1 MVSVILLLICLLLSS
16 FLSTGL
22 LFSFCVSAIFFQT
35 EFRLHNKP
43 ENEEKNGKCQL
54 HSTNDSHDELVLI
67 IVVGKVR
74 SLLSSI
80 VVHNDQ
86 IEHQGANEIW
96 NISGSLPDSIDKI
109 RGNWKS
115 HFLASKRSE
124 LPVVELVILLDFLLD
139 IFIVT
144 E

>member
-1 MVSVILLLICLLLSS
+1 MISVILLLICLLLSG
-16 FLSTGL
+16 FLSTCL

-35 EFRLHNKP
+35 EFWFHNKP
-43 ENEEKNGKCQL
+43 ENEEKNGQCQL
-54 HSTNDSHDELVLI
+54 HSTNDPHNELVLI
-67 IVVGKVR
+67 IVVSKVR

-80 VVHNDQ
+80 VVHNNQ
-86 IEHQGANEIW
+86 IQHQGANKIR

-124 LPVVELVILLDFLLD
+124 LPVVEFVILLDLLLD